1 MFSPLFPV
9 DKSSPVSGVA
19 EGAGLKAD
27 RGVFNSQKENRE
39 LPLNASLFT
48 VFLTV
53 LFGANAV
60 AVKVSFAGVGVYS
73 AAGLR
78 FSFAA
83 AAIFLWTVYTGLSL
97 RITLKQA
104 RNLFVIALLFT
115 IQIALFYSGLSKT
128 TASHTTLIVNL
139 LPFIVLVLAHY
150 FIPGEPVTLKK
161 TTGILLGFCGVLL
174 LVFENE
180 GIGTDI
186 RIGDFII
193 LISVSIW
200 GINAVYIKKIIVT
213 THPVLVTLY
222 PMFLAA
228 PCLLLAGYFF
238 DDEMVRYIDLPI
250 GAALF
255 YQSFITASF
264 GYIAWNTMIRQ
275 YGTSM
280 VHSFVFMM
288 PISGVF
294 FGVLLLG
301 EPVTPFLL
309 GSIILIVMGILVINH
324 RRR

>member
-19 EGAGLKAD
+19 
-27 RGVFNSQKENRE
+27 RE

-200 GINAVYIKKIIVT
+200 GINAVYIKKIIAT

-264 GYIAWNTMIRQ
+264 GFIAWNTLIRQ

-294 FGVLLLG
+294 FGVLLLD